1 MQTEQ
6 FEISLGDLQR
16 TFLDNEHHNF
26 LCSSLL
32 EYRDRSINVNT
43 TYDILKAFK
52 EQLPEFCKIFGL
64 DEEREDFNAGVLG
77 ELIDDTLFLTL
88 YNGRMFRILVLEKM
102 IEMYGP
108 EKKLV
113 ITESIKSNA
122 YTGNYF

>member
-16 TFLDNEHHNF
+16 TFLVNEQHDF

-32 EYRDRSINVNT
+32 EYRGRSPNGHT

-108 EKKLV
+108 DKKIQ
-113 ITESIKSNA
+113 ITETI
-122 YTGNYF
+122 F

>member
-32 EYRDRSINVNT
+32 EYRDHSINVNT
-43 TYDILKAFK
+43 KYDILKAFK
-52 EQLPEFCKIFGL
+52 AQLPEFCKKY
-64 DEEREDFNAGVLG
+64 GVDVASEYYNSNVLS
-77 ELIDDTLFLTL
+77 ELIDDTLFMEL
-88 YNGRMFRILVLEKM
+88 YNARIFRILVLEKM

-108 EKKLV
+108 DKKIQ
-113 ITESIKSNA
+113 ITETISNE
-122 YTGNYF
+122 GE